1 MGYDLGLSGLIGM
14 AFTGALSDL
23 QQGCKQAIPIAEF
36 PPFGLQLGFILDG
49 TMTTLTVHTTYNSFL
64 YYLLM

>member
-1 MGYDLGLSGLIGM
+1 M